1 LESTTVWLTTIG
13 ILSLVIA
20 FDLIMAILRRNKET
34 TITESAIWTVVY
46 VSAAIVFGIL
56 MPNWVDSPTARP
68 EFFAGWL
75 TEYAL
80 SVDNIFVFV
89 IILSRLKIEKEK
101 QQLVLLLGIIIAL
114 LLRGGFIAA
123 GAAIISRFQ
132 SVFFIFGAFL
142 IFTAIQLVRE
152 SGHDEEVKES
162 RVETFLK
169 SKGASTFMIALISLG
184 VTDLVFAL
192 DSIPAIFGITKD
204 PYIVA
209 TTNIFA
215 LMGLRQLYFLVE
227 RLMNKLVYLSF
238 GLGVILLFIGAKLT
252 FEALHHYD
260 VTEVLGLSVP
270 DISLE
275 MSLLVIVLVLLVTT
289 GASLLKRQK
298 PRFPM

>member
-1 LESTTVWLTTIG
+1 
-13 ILSLVIA
+13 
-20 FDLIMAILRRNKET
+20 MAILRRNKET
-34 TITESAIWTVVY
+34 TITESAIWTVIY
-46 VSAAIVFGIL
+46 VSAAIAFGVL
-56 MPNWVDSPTARP
+56 MPNWVESPTARP

-89 IILSRLKIEKEK
+89 IILSRLKIERQK

-132 SVFFIFGAFL
+132 SVFFVFGAFL

-162 RVETFLK
+162 RVEKFLK
-169 SKGASTFMIALISLG
+169 SKGTSTFTIALFSLG

-209 TTNIFA
+209 TANIFA
-215 LMGLRQLYFLVE
+215 LMGLRQLYFLLQGLIT
-227 RLMNKLVYLSF
+227 RLVYLSL
-238 GLGVILLFIGAKLT
+238 GLSGILGFIGVKMI
-252 FEALHHYD
+252 FEALHAVGVHD
-260 VTEVLGLSVP
+260 IVGIHIPHIPLAVSLGFIVTALA
-270 DISLE
+270 I
-275 MSLLVIVLVLLVTT
+275 TT
-289 GASLLKRQK
+289 VASLTATRKDGSEII
-298 PRFPM
+298 